1 MIKLARKRAREKNMN
16 EDEVLTTMLN
26 DNTYDYRM
34 FYDRDRRD
42 AEKML
47 KRNSRAHF
55 SDIGKTVYHPT
66 FSNESAYSGV
76 VSDANPRGI
85 VGGTW
90 SNDWLV
96 YTPSVDQLSNGFNYN
111 ETRRYLNES
120 GGRNVRINIPR
131 LK

>member
-26 DNTYDYRM
+26 DNTYDYRI
-34 FYDRDRRD
+34 FYDRDRRE

-47 KRNSRAHF
+47 KKNSRAHF

-66 FSNESAYSGV
+66 FSNESIYSGV
-76 VSDANPRGI
+76 VSDANPLGI

-90 SNDWLV
+90 SNNGHV
-96 YTPSVDQLSNGFNYN
+96 YTPSVEQLSNGFNYN
-111 ETRRYLNES
+111 KTRDYLNHS
-120 GGRNVRINIPR
+120 GGRNVIINIPR
-131 LK
+131 